1 MIYVFVGR
9 AASIKNAVENNMSNK
24 IIEDFREELLLVE
37 VLVRVTVI
45 EKLLI
50 DNGLLTK
57 EEFLEQTSK
66 ISSEITEMIL
76 EKINTT
82 TDSDKIAEKIKS
94 SKDN

>member
-9 AASIKNAVENNMSNK
+9 VVNTKNAVENNMPNK
-24 IIEDFREELLLVE
+24 ILEDFREELLLVE

-50 DNGLLTK
+50 DKGLFTK

-82 TDSDKIAEKIKS
+82 TDLDKIAEKMKS